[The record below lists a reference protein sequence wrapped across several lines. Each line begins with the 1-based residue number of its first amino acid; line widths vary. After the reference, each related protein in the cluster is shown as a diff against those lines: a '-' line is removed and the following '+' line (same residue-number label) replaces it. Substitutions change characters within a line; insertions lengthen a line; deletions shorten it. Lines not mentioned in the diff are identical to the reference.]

1 MKKNSLLIIA
11 SFTILLSACAPGLDA
26 GGNHSSTGKE
36 GGQGGGSGSQSDWS
50 KVEFVGKANGGDLD
64 GKLVAFID
72 KATQTLNF
80 VLPLPTT
87 ASLVPRADVTG
98 LPGAF
103 ISVVKQG
110 ASEVLAVTIPLKH
123 LLAGQI
129 QGAKDRL
136 PNGDS
141 LPFVK
146 GGELPRFAMNFPGL
160 SGNQIHVYLSE
171 GVAAVFAELPDF
183 GMPFGGT
190 VPISNKE
197 LTKTL
202 GAIGYLPPKGQFAGG
217 MYLAA
222 QLPSDV
228 KKALEDLLR

>member
-1 MKKNSLLIIA
+1 MKNKSLLLIA
-11 SFTILLSACAPGLDA
+11 SFAALLSACAPSLDA
-26 GGNHSSTGKE
+26 GGGNSSTGKE
-36 GGQGGGSGSQSDWS
+36 GGQGGGSGTSDWS
-50 KVEFVGKANGGDLD
+50 KAEFVGKANGGEYD

-72 KATQTLNF
+72 QATQTLNL

-87 ASLVPRADVTG
+87 ASLIPRADVTG

-103 ISVVKQG
+103 ISVIKQG
-110 ASEVLAVTIPLKH
+110 ASEVLAITIPLKH

-146 GGELPRFAMNFPGL
+146 GGELPRFAINFPGL
-160 SGNQIHVYLSE
+160 SGNQIHVYISE

-190 VPISNKE
+190 VPISNKQQ
-197 LTKTL
+197 TKTL